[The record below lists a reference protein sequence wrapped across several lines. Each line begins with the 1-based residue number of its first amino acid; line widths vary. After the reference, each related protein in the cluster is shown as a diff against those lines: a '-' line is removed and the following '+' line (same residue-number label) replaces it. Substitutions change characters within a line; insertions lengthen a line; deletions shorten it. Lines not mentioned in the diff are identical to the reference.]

1 MKLTIKQVLQQGVA
15 AQQAGKLQ
23 EAERLYR
30 AILKSQPNHSHANH
44 NLGVLAVSVNKV
56 DLALPFFKTALEAD
70 LTIEQ
75 FWVSYINT
83 LVKDNQLES
92 AKKAIK
98 KAKKKGIAVKKLEAL
113 VSRSQVIPD
122 AREPSKAQLDS
133 LIKHYQ
139 GGRFGEAE
147 KLAVSITNEFP
158 KHPFSWKV
166 LGAVLGQEGRNSEAV
181 SANRTAIALSPQDAE
196 LHSNLG
202 NSLKELGR
210 LEEAEVSLKRSIEL
224 KPDFSQA
231 YGNLGLVQQVLG
243 RFDESEESFRR
254 SIELNS
260 DYTDSHYNLGNTLAN
275 LGKKAGAQASYKRA
289 IALKPNFP
297 EAYSNLGH
305 ILQSLGRLDESEESL
320 RQAIAL
326 KSDYAAAFVNL
337 AKVLQELGRLGESE
351 ASYLR
356 AITLE
361 PNYLIA
367 HSNLLFQ
374 LGSMNFDATRYQVH
388 ARKFS
393 EVFNELGSRF
403 TSWLYSRDSEC
414 LRIGFV
420 SGDFGSHPVGYFI
433 EGLLLQLQSSS
444 IELHAYSTAERQG
457 DQITEELKKLFH
469 SWTPLRRLSDE
480 EAAQKIHK
488 DGVHILIDLS
498 GHTAKNR
505 LGIFAWKPA
514 PIQVSWLGYFASTG
528 LPEMDYIL
536 GDPYVTPDE
545 ESDHFIE
552 KIWQLP
558 ESYLCF
564 TPPKVDLKVSD
575 LPALSNGFVTF
586 GCFNKL
592 ERMTDDVVSVR
603 AKILHAVPGSKLFL
617 KDKQLDH
624 QTGRDRVLARF
635 LAHGI
640 TAERLI
646 LEGKSPRE
654 EYLACYHRVD
664 ISLSPFPY
672 GGGTTSAEGL
682 WMGVPVITKSGSY
695 FLSHLGESIA
705 HNSGLI
711 DWIADDEVTYVAKAV
726 QFSSDLKALATLRS
740 GLREQV
746 LQAPLFNTQR
756 FARHFEEAVW
766 SMRRLLDG
774 EQ

>member
-202 NSLKELGR
+202 NSLRELRR
-210 LEEAEVSLKRSIEL
+210 LEEAEVILR
-224 KPDFSQA
+224 
-231 YGNLGLVQQVLG
+231 
-243 RFDESEESFRR
+243 
-254 SIELNS
+254 
-260 DYTDSHYNLGNTLAN
+260 
-275 LGKKAGAQASYKRA
+275 RA
-289 IALKPNFP
+289 IALNPHYASARYNFGIV
-297 EAYSNLGH
+297 LKD
-305 ILQSLGRLDESEESL
+305 LGRLDESEECL
-320 RQAIAL
+320 RKAIAL
-326 KSDYAAAFVNL
+326 GPDFTEAHNNL
-337 AKVLQELGRLGESE
+337 GIVLQELGRLGESE

>member
-70 LTIEQ
+70 STIEQ

-122 AREPSKAQLDS
+122 AREPSQAQLDS
-133 LIKHYQ
+133 LMKHYQ

-166 LGAVLGQEGRNSEAV
+166 LGAVLGQEGRYSEAV
-181 SANRTAIALSPQDAE
+181 RANRTAIALSPQNADVY
-196 LHSNLG
+196 SNLG
-202 NSLKELGR
+202 VALHELGR
-210 LEEAEVSLKRSIEL
+210 AKEAEAIFSKAIGLEPNYAAAHYNLANTYKDGGRQEDARVSYERAIALNPNYAEAHCNLGIVLKNLCRLDESEASSNRALEL
-224 KPDFSQA
+224 KPDFTQA
-231 YGNLGLVQQVLG
+231 HNNLG
-243 RFDESEESFRR
+243 
-254 SIELNS
+254 
-260 DYTDSHYNLGNTLAN
+260 TTLIK
-275 LGKKAGAQASYKRA
+275 LR
-289 IALKPNFP
+289 
-297 EAYSNLGH
+297 
-305 ILQSLGRLDESEESL
+305 RLD
-320 RQAIAL
+320 
-326 KSDYAAAFVNL
+326 
-337 AKVLQELGRLGESE
+337 ESE

-393 EVFNELGSRF
+393 EILNELGSRF

-635 LAHGI
+635 LGHGI

-682 WMGVPVITKSGSY
+682 WMGVPVIAKSGSY

-756 FARHFEEAVW
+756 FVRHFEEAVW